1 MSPLGMA
8 LTALCTIGCCG
19 GCVVEVGLF
28 DDFWRLVIEHPWVA
42 SAVVDV
48 SWAHPSILASLWS
61 MECIERTLKDFIKR
75 FCL

>member
-42 SAVVDV
+42 SAVVNV
-48 SWAHPSILASLWS
+48 SWPHPSMLACGPWS
-61 MECIERTLKDFIKR
+61 VLNEHSKDFIKR